1 MENHPISE
9 EELGKVK
16 KAQVCETHSPY
27 KIIISVVVVKNLL
40 SFRFL
45 LQLLCSFRILQTNK
59 VTKL

>member
-16 KAQVCETHSPY
+16 KARVCETPFPY